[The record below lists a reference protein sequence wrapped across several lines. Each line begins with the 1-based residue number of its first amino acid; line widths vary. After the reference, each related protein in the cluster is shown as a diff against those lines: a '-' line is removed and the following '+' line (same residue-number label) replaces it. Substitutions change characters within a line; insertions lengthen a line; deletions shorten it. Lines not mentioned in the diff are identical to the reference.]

1 MLWGHERM
9 WRLPLLALALLLSLV
24 TGRAG
29 RISFP
34 SAVPQPAAAD
44 AVPPVEAFLARH
56 LRPAAR

>member
-1 MLWGHERM
+1 M
-9 WRLPLLALALLLSLV
+9 WSLPLLALALLLSLV